1 MTPPPLLLLAT
12 LLFWGWES
20 NLLIAG
26 AIMGVILEIPRWV
39 KIRWDLSDE
48 DLGRIWTFCILL
60 TLALGVYL
68 FSTDDSGG
76 FSHFKLGVNGASAVT
91 ASAAHAGTTTLRWLP
106 MSLFL
111 FLAAQ
116 QFSER
121 GKIPLSVISWVFRRR
136 LQKGLGETSF
146 NMAYPYFMVCLFSA
160 GIHTNTGSQSYYW
173 GISGLLA
180 WVLWTLH
187 TRRFG
192 KVLWMIMLAL
202 ALVLG
207 FGGQFGLGLTERWL
221 AGSTMNWM
229 QWLFQPKPNP
239 LETETS
245 IGQIGQMKLSGNI
258 VIRLTPHDGA
268 SVPEYLRE
276 ASYRAYRSQH
286 WLAGFTANEYDR
298 VSEAPVNTWTLLP
311 TRTNHSVVSI
321 ACYLTEWNKEL
332 SIVAGLLPLPDG
344 CDHLEQFH
352 AVEVKKNP
360 FGVVMASGPGLAM
373 YDARFGPGATI
384 DSPPDVGTTNQ
395 FDLQVPT
402 NEIPALEKVVQEL
415 ALPPAASVE
424 EKRRAI
430 QAFFADK
437 FSYTLW
443 LGPGKKALT
452 NNETPLGHFLL
463 VNRQGHCEYF
473 ATATTL
479 LLRQLHVPARYAIG
493 YLVHEPRGKG
503 YVVRARDGH
512 AWCLVWN
519 EAAKTWENLD
529 TTPSSWVAEEG
540 KRANFTE
547 TLSDAWSWV
556 RFQFAKFRWGQTNL
570 RQYIFIAL
578 VPVLLFLAYQI
589 IFRRRKR
596 RAGAKQSV
604 PAEILWP
611 GRDSEF
617 YQLAE
622 LLAGR
627 GVPRLTGET
636 LAAWLERALAEP
648 ALAEFREPLTA
659 LLRLHYRLRFD
670 PAGLTTVEREQL
682 ARDTARQ
689 MELLRRK
696 GSVKK

>member
-1 MTPPPLLLLAT
+1 MNPPPFLLLAT

-26 AIMGVILEIPRWV
+26 AIMGVILESARWV

-60 TLALGVYL
+60 TFVIGVYL
-68 FSTDDSGG
+68 FSTDENGG
-76 FSHFKLGVNGASAVT
+76 LSHFKLGVNGAASAT
-91 ASAAHAGTTTLRWLP
+91 ASMAHAGSTTMRWLP

-121 GKIPLSVISWVFRRR
+121 GKVPLSVISWVFRRR
-136 LQKGLGETSF
+136 LQKGLGETTL
-146 NMAYPYFMVCLFSA
+146 NVAYPYFIVCLFSA
-160 GIHTNTGSQSYYW
+160 GIHNNTGTQSYYW
-173 GISGLLA
+173 GISALLA
-180 WVLWTLH
+180 WALWTL
-187 TRRFG
+187 RAKRFG
-192 KVLWMIMLAL
+192 VALWVAMLAL
-202 ALVLG
+202 SLVVG
-207 FGGQFGLGLTERWL
+207 FGGQFGLGWTERWL
-221 AGSTMNWM
+221 AGSTMSWM
-229 QWLFQPKPNP
+229 QRFFQPKPNP
-239 LETETS
+239 LEAETS

-258 VIRLTPHDGA
+258 VVRLTPHDRA

-276 ASYRAYRSQH
+276 ASYRAYRNQR
-286 WLAGFTANEYDR
+286 WLAGSLGIEYDR
-298 VSEAPVNTWTLLP
+298 VSEFPANTWGLLP
-311 TRTNHSVVSI
+311 GRTNHSVVSI

-344 CDHLEQFH
+344 CDRLEQFH

-373 YDARFGPGATI
+373 YDVRFGPGATI
-384 DSPPDVGTTNQ
+384 DSPPDVAGTNQ
-395 FDLQVPT
+395 FDLLVPT
-402 NEIPALEKVVQEL
+402 NEVPALEQVLQEL
-415 ALPPAASVE
+415 SLPADASFE
-424 EKRRAI
+424 QKRRAI
-430 QAFFADK
+430 QAFFTDK
-437 FSYTLW
+437 FSYTTW
-443 LGPGKKALT
+443 LGVGKAALT

-463 VNRQGHCEYF
+463 VNRRGHCEYF
-473 ATATTL
+473 ATATVL
-479 LLRQLHVPARYAIG
+479 LLRKLHVPARYAIG

-519 EAAKTWENLD
+519 EAAKTWENFD
-529 TTPSSWVAEEG
+529 TTPASWVAEEG
-540 KRANFTE
+540 KRANFAE
-547 TLSDAWSWV
+547 NFSDAWSWV
-556 RFQFAKFRWGQTNL
+556 KFQFSKFRWGQTNL
-570 RQYIFIAL
+570 RQYILMAM

-596 RAGAKQSV
+596 RAGAKQSL
-604 PAEILWP
+604 PSEILWP

-622 LLAGR
+622 LLAAR

-636 LAAWLERALAEP
+636 LAAWLERALADQT
-648 ALAEFREPLTA
+648 LAGFREPLTM

-670 PAGLTTVEREQL
+670 PAGLTPAEREQL
-682 ARDTARQ
+682 ARETAQQ
-689 MELLRRK
+689 MERLRQK
-696 GSVKK
+696 DSGNK